1 MSIRQHDFTIERRFR
16 QTPAQAFR
24 AFADPELKQ
33 RWFGVPEGWTDAN
46 WELDFRVGGSE
57 VSVGRDPRG
66 TLHEFRSR
74 YHDIVDG
81 ERIVF
86 AYDLLLDGR
95 LISVSL
101 TTVEVRPDGDGTRLV
116 FTEHGAF
123 FDDLED
129 PAERE
134 HGTGLLLDG
143 LAAFLGEQVAACAS
157 PSEESRCRT
166 PPATCRSRSTVS
178 SPGRTRV
185 ASTRSGT
192 AEGSSTPGT
201 WATSA
206 PTRPTRR
213 RPAGLCVRVAPT

>member
-66 TLHEFRSR
+66 ALHEFRSR

-129 PAERE
+129 PADALRV
-134 HGTGLLLDG
+134 D
-143 LAAFLGEQVAACAS
+143 LADDHARAGPGEPRRDRS
-157 PSEESRCRT
+157 GRGRNRPCRT
-166 PPATCRSRSTVS
+166 SSSGRRDRVPP
-178 SPGRTRV
+178 P
-185 ASTRSGT
+185 
-192 AEGSSTPGT
+192 
-201 WATSA
+201 
-206 PTRPTRR
+206 RP
-213 RPAGLCVRVAPT
+213 

>member
-1 MSIRQHDFTIERRFR
+1 MSIRRHDFTIERRLR
-16 QTPAQAFR
+16 QAPAQAFQ
-24 AFADPELKQ
+24 AFSDPELKR
-33 RWFGVPEGWTDAN
+33 RWFRVPDSWSDRA
-46 WELDFRVGGSE
+46 WELDFRVGGGE
-57 VSVGRDPRG
+57 FSVGRDTGG

-101 TTVEVRPDGDGTRLV
+101 TTVELHGDGAGTRLV

-134 HGTGLLLDG
+134 HGTGLLLDALSAFLEQE
-143 LAAFLGEQVAACAS
+143 LAA
-157 PSEESRCRT
+157 
-166 PPATCRSRSTVS
+166 
-178 SPGRTRV
+178 
-185 ASTRSGT
+185 
-192 AEGSSTPGT
+192 
-201 WATSA
+201 
-206 PTRPTRR
+206 
-213 RPAGLCVRVAPT
+213 